1 MKSFLDSNVLVY
13 LFDQDAPRKKATAQ
27 QILQTEGTVG
37 NIAISTQVLQE
48 FYVTVTR
55 KLAQP
60 LKADTALEAVDRFV
74 TLPLVVVD
82 AALIL
87 SAIRRIHEDSISFWD
102 SLIIDALKGWGATSL
117 VRTSSRWQGGQWRE
131 DRKPVSIG
139 PAIDFN
145 R

>member
-13 LFDQDAPRKKATAQ
+13 LFDQDAPGKKATAQ

-37 NIAISTQVLQE
+37 NLVISTQVLQE

-87 SAIRRIHEDSISFWD
+87 SAIRRSHKDSISFWD
-102 SLIIDALKGWGATSL
+102 SLIIDAALKAGAQRLWS
-117 VRTSSRWQGGQWRE
+117 E
-131 DRKPVSIG
+131 DLQDGRVVNGMRIENP
-139 PAIDFN
+139 F

>member
-82 AALIL
+82 AAFDPVGNTTKPRRLHFVLGL
-87 SAIRRIHEDSISFWD
+87 SDYRCIKRLGRN
-102 SLIIDALKGWGATSL
+102 
-117 VRTSSRWQGGQWRE
+117 
-131 DRKPVSIG
+131 VSG
-139 PAIDFN
+139 PNIFKM
-145 R
+145 